1 MNKLTHLS
9 DKELLK
15 KLKEL
20 PAYELNGEQKT
31 RIIKSI
37 REQKT
42 PRGKFGFSFQRVG
55 VLGALLAVL
64 IIVPVLF
71 LENMNLT
78 ETNSSAGVE
87 RAEIGRNFALFN
99 EDGKPIYRDSNVGI
113 PGKVSLFPVEW
124 VAEDD
129 RGVAKIMV
137 YLWGNPDDLVNQDM
151 KIEGVHVG
159 SGFTQEMASFAL
171 SSGMYGSDAH
181 SLTSFKPFEK
191 HGFWNLKF
199 MFGEETFEEFSVYV
213 KEPYVKIGEATL
225 MISKEDLVAG
235 TFEDVNLEVEGEHLP
250 EEVKL
255 RLYSLEDGTT
265 EVFTFSD
272 RMDFIKSSTGKKVSM
287 YTGNIVLKK
296 SGNYRITVL
305 NQTEPVEVRKSRP
318 SENQ

>member
-1 MNKLTHLS
+1 MTHLS

-42 PRGKFGFSFQRVG
+42 PRRRFGFSFQRVG

-87 RAEIGRNFALFN
+87 RAEIGEYFALFN
-99 EDGKPIYRDSNVGI
+99 EAGKPIYRDSNVGI
-113 PGKVSLFPVEW
+113 PGKVSLLLPVEL
-124 VAEDD
+124 VAEDY

-159 SGFTQEMASFAL
+159 SGFTQEMASFTL
-171 SSGMYGSDAH
+171 SSGMSGSDAH

-225 MISKEDLVAG
+225 MISKEDLLAG
-235 TFEDVNLEVEGEHLP
+235 TFEDVNLEVEGEDLP

-255 RLYSLEDGTT
+255 RLYSLEDGTS
-265 EVFTFSD
+265 EVFIFSD
-272 RMDFIKSSTGKKVSM
+272 KMDFIKASTAKKVSM
-287 YTGNIVLKK
+287 YTGDIVLKK
-296 SGNYRITVL
+296 SGKYRITVL
-305 NQTEPVEVRKSRP
+305 NQTVPIEVRKARP

>member
-1 MNKLTHLS
+1 MTHLS

-55 VLGALLAVL
+55 VLVALLAVL
-64 IIVPVLF
+64 IIAPVLF
-71 LENMNLT
+71 LENMNLS
-78 ETNSSAGVE
+78 EKNFSASVG
-87 RAEIGRNFALFN
+87 RAKIGEYFALFD
-99 EDGKPIYRDSNVGI
+99 EAGKPIYRDSNFGI
-113 PGKVSLFPVEW
+113 PGKVSLSLPIEL

-137 YLWGNPDDLVNQDM
+137 RLWGNPDELVNQDM
-151 KIEGVHVG
+151 KIEGVHVD
-159 SGFTQEMASFAL
+159 SGLTQEMASFKL
-171 SSGMYGSDAH
+171 SKGLYDSDAH

-191 HGFWNLKF
+191 HGYWNLKF

-213 KEPYVKIGEATL
+213 KEPYVKIGEVTL

-235 TFEDVNLEVEGEHLP
+235 TFEDVNLEVEGEDLP

-296 SGNYRITVL
+296 SGKYRITVL
-305 NQTEPVEVRKSRP
+305 NQTVPIEVRKFKS